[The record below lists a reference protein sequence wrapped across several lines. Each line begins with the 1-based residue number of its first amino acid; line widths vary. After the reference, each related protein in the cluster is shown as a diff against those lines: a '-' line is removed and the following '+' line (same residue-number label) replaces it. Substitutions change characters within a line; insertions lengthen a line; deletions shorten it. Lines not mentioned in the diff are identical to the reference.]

1 MNVLRRVTGTTAV
14 VVLVLLAIVL
24 IVPRGDDARDDA
36 PMDLLATATTGG
48 TYYPVGVAIA
58 TLTRQVLAPQGELS
72 LAAISSAGSQE
83 NLRLL
88 RRREVGFAIL
98 QGVYG
103 AWAWEGE
110 GALAGEPPFRDLRVV
125 TGLWPNVEHFV
136 VRGDLAP
143 TGRIEDLADFHGRRF
158 SIGARYSG
166 AEGSAKHILGGLGI
180 VPGEHFRP
188 VYLGYGPSADALQD
202 RVIDGMNT
210 PAGIPVGAVT
220 RALAT
225 DPGLVILGFDEDQ
238 RERANGRY
246 RDLWRRYEI
255 PAGTYPNQPES
266 VTTIAQ
272 ANLLAVHAD
281 VDDDAVYALTRAL
294 FENLPF
300 LHAFHSATREL
311 TLETALDGLPVPLHP
326 GAERYFREQG
336 MLAE

>member
-1 MNVLRRVTGTTAV
+1 MKASRIAAAIAASGLVAV
-14 VVLVLLAIVL
+14 LAIITL
-24 IVPRGDDARDDA
+24 APWERDARDDA
-36 PMDLLATATTGG
+36 PMDILATATTGG

-58 TLTRQVLAPQGELS
+58 TLTRQVLAPRGELS

-88 RRREVGFAIL
+88 REREVGFAIL

-103 AWAWEGE
+103 AWAWHGE
-110 GALAGEPPFRDLRVV
+110 GALEGEPPFRDLRVV

-136 VRGDLAP
+136 VRRELAP
-143 TGRIEDLADFHGRRF
+143 TGYIEDLAGFAGRRF

-166 AEGSAKHILGGLGI
+166 AEGSARHILGGLGI

-202 RVIDGMNT
+202 RITDGMNT

-225 DPGLVILGFDEDQ
+225 DPGLVILGFDEAQ
-238 RERANGRY
+238 RERANATY
-246 RDLWRRYEI
+246 RDLWRHYEI
-255 PAGTYPNQPES
+255 PAGTYPNQPEP

-281 VDDDAVYALTRAL
+281 VDADAVYALTRAL
-294 FENLPF
+294 FENLSF

-311 TLETALDGLPVPLHP
+311 TLETALEGLPVPLHP
-326 GAERYFREQG
+326 GAERYFQEIG
-336 MLAE
+336 LLEP